1 MRAILIDPFKQTVE
15 DIDIDPSLDNL
26 YEVLGVEVITVLRWS
41 PGHALILDDEGLLKD
56 HATMEYW
63 TTDIYEQPLAGRGLI
78 LGDEYG
84 ENRPASVNLE
94 AVKTGVRFVPKEE
107 VNPSDWTGWQIIAF

>member
-15 DIDIDPSLDNL
+15 YIDIDPSLDNL
-26 YEVLGVEVITVLRWS
+26 YEVLGVDLITVLRWS
-41 PGHALILDDEGLLKD
+41 PGHALILDDEGFLKD

-63 TTDIYEQPLAGRGLI
+63 RATGFKQPFAGRGLI

-84 ENRPASVNLE
+84 ENRPASVSLE
-94 AVKTGVRFVPKEE
+94 VVKDCVSFVPKEE